1 MMIRRL
7 VPIIAAVSLGFAVA
21 VTWLLTPSSSV
32 TAPPNQP
39 AHSTLKEGRIAGLG
53 IVEPRGECVAVG
65 SAVPGIVDVVLVK
78 PGDAVKEGQPLFKLE
93 QAERQAEVEA
103 RMAAL
108 QLEESKLSRLEAQPR
123 PEDVTPLEARVRA
136 AEVEAKR
143 AEGTFERVKTA
154 REAGAASVEDL
165 EQRRFAM
172 LMAQAMVD
180 QMKAELTRLK
190 NGAWKPDLEVAR
202 REVASAKAALEKA
215 RVDLER
221 LTVKSPTTG
230 SVLKVDVRAGEYAT
244 AGRLDSAMV
253 TVGDEGPLH
262 VRVQVDEDDAAR
274 VKPGSPAEAF
284 TRGRDPAHL
293 ALRFVRID
301 PRVEPKTSL
310 RGIVTERVDTR
321 VLVVV
326 YEVVKTEG
334 SVYVGQQVDV
344 FIDGD
349 AGAPAAPTAPTK
361 S

>member
-1 MMIRRL
+1 
-7 VPIIAAVSLGFAVA
+7 
-21 VTWLLTPSSSV
+21 
-32 TAPPNQP
+32 
-39 AHSTLKEGRIAGLG
+39 
-53 IVEPRGECVAVG
+53 
-65 SAVPGIVDVVLVK
+65 
-78 PGDAVKEGQPLFKLE
+78 
-93 QAERQAEVEA
+93 
-103 RMAAL
+103 
-108 QLEESKLSRLEAQPR
+108 
-123 PEDVTPLEARVRA
+123 
-136 AEVEAKR
+136 
-143 AEGTFERVKTA
+143 
-154 REAGAASVEDL
+154 VEDL

-180 QMKAELTRLK
+180 QMKAELMRLK

-221 LTVKSPTTG
+221 LTVKSPTNG
-230 SVLKVDVRAGEYAT
+230 SVLKVDVRAGEFAT

-293 ALRFVRID
+293 TLRFVRID

-349 AGAPAAPTAPTK
+349 AGAPAAPTASTK
-361 S
+361 P